1 MRSVPSRLPALPVQ
15 PADVP
20 WPTHAWPRG
29 AASPAL
35 EAAALPLWDAPEEV
49 GSTLALLVVQGGRVV
64 YERYAAGL
72 DASSTLPSW
81 SMAKSVTHALCGLLL
96 ADGQLDLD
104 VPLRPREWLGK
115 GDVRAGITLRH
126 LLAMRSGLEF
136 VEDYVDSGISDV
148 MEMLWGSGKD
158 DVAGYAAMKPALHAP
173 DTHFNYSSGST
184 NIVARHLGEIV
195 GGGAAG
201 MAQFMRARLF
211 DAIGITSANPKFDGH
226 GTFKGS
232 SFCFCTAQDFARFG
246 LLYLRDG
253 LWDGRRVL
261 PAGWV
266 DTART
271 VVSSDPTKAHEHYGL
286 HWWINDG
293 GETFAARG
301 YEGQRIVVAPGKD
314 AVVVRLGRSSME
326 EGPRMHE
333 RVLGVVGVL

>member
-1 MRSVPSRLPALPVQ
+1 
-15 PADVP
+15 
-20 WPTHAWPRG
+20 
-29 AASPAL
+29 
-35 EAAALPLWDAPEEV
+35 
-49 GSTLALLVVQGGRVV
+49 
-64 YERYAAGL
+64 
-72 DASSTLPSW
+72 
-81 SMAKSVTHALCGLLL
+81 
-96 ADGQLDLD
+96 
-104 VPLRPREWLGK
+104 
-115 GDVRAGITLRH
+115 
-126 LLAMRSGLEF
+126 
-136 VEDYVDSGISDV
+136 

-195 GGGAAG
+195 GGGAEG
-201 MAQFMRARLF
+201 MLRFMRARLF

-314 AVVVRLGRSSME
+314 AVVVRLGRSSLE
-326 EGPRMHE
+326 EGPRMHA